1 MPARFLP
8 LNPKPETRNPKPVGV
23 LGGTFDPIHY
33 GHLRPAQEAFQR
45 LGLAELRLM
54 PAFAPPLRAAPV
66 ASPAQ
71 RLRMVELAIEGLTGL
86 RADDRELRRGGPS
99 YTVLTLQELRAELGI
114 TPLCLLIGT
123 DQLRGFERWFHW
135 HEIPRLAHLVVL
147 ERPGS
152 EAGDW
157 PGWVRER
164 QTADLA
170 ALQREP
176 AGRLA
181 FLAVNPQDISST
193 GIRERL
199 ARGESVAGLV
209 PDAVR
214 DYIDAHAIYGR
225 PDRGD

>member
-1 MPARFLP
+1 MKL
-8 LNPKPETRNPKPVGV
+8 VGI

-33 GHLRPAQEAFQR
+33 GHLRPAQEAYDR
-45 LGLAELRLM
+45 LRLTELRLM
-54 PAFAPPLRAAPV
+54 PAFAPPHRAAPV

-71 RLRMVELAIEGLTGL
+71 RLRMVELAIAGLAGL

-99 YTVLTLQELRAELGI
+99 FTVLALQELRAELGI
-114 TPLCLLIGT
+114 APLCLLIGT

-135 HEIPRLAHLVVL
+135 QEIPRLAHLVVL

-152 EAGDW
+152 KAGDW

-209 PDAVR
+209 PDAVQE
-214 DYIDAHAIYGR
+214 YIHTNAIYGR

>member
-1 MPARFLP
+1 MSDRFSP

-33 GHLRPAQEAFQR
+33 GHLRPAQEAMAK

-54 PAFAPPLRAAPV
+54 PAFAPPHRAAPV

-71 RLRMVELAIEGLTGL
+71 RLHMVELAIAGLPGL

-99 YTVLTLQELRAELGI
+99 YTVLTLQELRAELGT

-123 DQLRGFERWFHW
+123 DQLRGFETWFHW
-135 HEIPRLAHLVVL
+135 QEIPRLAHLVVL

-152 EAGDW
+152 AGGDW
-157 PGWVRER
+157 PAWVQER
-164 QTADLA
+164 RTDDLA
-170 ALQREP
+170 ALQRAP
-176 AGRLA
+176 AGALA
-181 FLAVNPQDISST
+181 FLAVTPQDISST
-193 GIRERL
+193 GIRARL

-209 PDAVR
+209 PEAVR
-214 DYIDAHAIYGR
+214 EYIDIHAIYGR